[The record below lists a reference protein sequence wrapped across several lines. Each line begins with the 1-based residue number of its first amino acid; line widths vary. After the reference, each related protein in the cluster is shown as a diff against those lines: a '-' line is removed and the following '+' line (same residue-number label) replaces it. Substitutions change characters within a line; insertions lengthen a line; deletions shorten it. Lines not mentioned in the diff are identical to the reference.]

1 MADPDTPNNGHGGPT
16 HLPTTPSQSRQRR
29 LTQKQRLFVHF
40 FLNEADGNATLAARL
55 AGYSDPNAS
64 SFRLTVSV
72 GIRDALASAA
82 DQTMSRSE
90 VLIRM
95 RDLAETDMA
104 DYAGLV
110 GETDAKVIRK
120 ELRRLKRRGLS
131 HRIKRLMPTK
141 NGLSID
147 VANIGD
153 ALVRL
158 GQAHG
163 LFAERHIH
171 SQDLSD
177 LDGKSLE
184 ELRELDDKINGKPK
198 RLGNR

>member
-1 MADPDTPNNGHGGPT
+1 MADQTPNGTARPR
-16 HLPTTPSQSRQRR
+16 SQR

-40 FLNEADGNATLAARL
+40 YLNEAEGKSSLAARM
-55 AGYSDPNAS
+55 AGYGSPEANCT
-64 SFRLTVSV
+64 RLMESE
-72 GIRDALASAA
+72 GIKSALAERA
-82 DQTMSRSE
+82 DQTMPRSE

-131 HRIKRLMPTK
+131 HRIKRLMPTR
-141 NGLSID
+141 NGLSVD
-147 VANIGD
+147 VANIAD

-177 LDGKSLE
+177 LENKSLE